1 MLFDSPEALPHEP
14 VATVT
19 LPPDTLI
26 VTVTTS
32 YFLAGAPAPVNEPL
46 FRPPGAGL
54 VGGGAGGVVRP
65 PPVGAGTPLLP
76 PGPGPPRGPRAPG
89 AGAPAPAP
97 PPSRRAP
104 RTP

>member
-65 PPVGAGTPLLP
+65 APVGAGTPLLP
-76 PGPGPPRGPRAPG
+76 PRPGLARVPRAPRAGG
-89 AGAPAPAP
+89 AVPGAR
-97 PPSRRAP
+97 SLCGRAE
-104 RTP
+104 T